1 MGNVPLA
8 GGLCASPNTAAAG
21 SAGRERPG
29 PLREAFWGLPSAG
42 SPMSCNAADS
52 SSALPKSE
60 DRRGDSSEGQSGAD
74 GT

>member
-1 MGNVPLA
+1 MGNVLFA
-8 GGLCASPNTAAAG
+8 GGLCAWPDTAAVG

-29 PLREAFWGLPSAG
+29 PLTEAFWGLPSAG
-42 SPMSCNAADS
+42 PPVSRNAADS